1 MAKDVIVKAIET
13 MLSGTPAGIARN
25 APKKLQNLIKKTM
38 KEKMITGKPK
48 GKSPSMVLGSSS
60 KAGMQSKQGKRVRR
74 PNPMTPRPTGRPPKS
89 AFNRKKLT

>member
-1 MAKDVIVKAIET
+1 MAKDTIAKAIEV
-13 MLSGTPAGIARN
+13 MLMGTPAGIAKN

-38 KEKMITGKPK
+38 KEKKITGKPK
-48 GKSPSMVLGSSS
+48 GKTPSMILGSAS
-60 KAGMQSKQGKRVRR
+60 KAGLQAKQGKRVRR